1 MNKTGMNKEESIV
14 KQHLESLGFTD
25 IIHEPGGNIPPDFL
39 IDNKVA
45 VEVRRL
51 NQHYNGNALEDVE
64 YKLIPK
70 IKNLFNI
77 FKATNNFAFVFVDY
91 KRPIRISKKLMN
103 KVKTILKKHLPYIT
117 ERKSYEICE
126 NLKLEFCP
134 ATEKQENSYV
144 YGGEYDAD
152 AGGAILYET
161 LESLNIIIDEKSRKI
176 KPYFHEY
183 EEWWLALVDYIRI
196 GQYDQDAEEDIRG
209 CFVPPYDNWNKILII
224 SPHLPEYALEFNNNS
239 K

>member
-1 MNKTGMNKEESIV
+1 MNKEERIV
-14 KQHLESLGFTD
+14 KQHLKSLGFTD
-25 IIHEPGGNIPPDFL
+25 IIYEPDGNIPPDFL

-51 NQHYNGNALEDVE
+51 NQHYNGNAIEDVE

-70 IKNLFNI
+70 INELCHN
-77 FKATNNFAFVFVDY
+77 FKTFGHSSFVSIWY
-91 KRPIRISKKLMN
+91 KRPIKINKKLIN
-103 KVKTILKKHLPYIT
+103 NVKKTLEEHLPYIT
-117 ERKSYEICE
+117 EQKKYKICE
-126 NLKLEFCP
+126 NLKLEFYP
-134 ATEKQENSYV
+134 GKKKYDYSYMLGMV
-144 YGGEYDAD
+144 DDAD
-152 AGGAILYET
+152 QSGAILYET
-161 LESLNIIIDEKSRKI
+161 LDSLKIIIDEKSKKI
-176 KPYFHEY
+176 EPYFHKY